1 MAWVVESYQTEG
13 GTDVL
18 DVFVNALDR
27 LRRAEALALL
37 QILELR
43 GNQLRLPHSR
53 ALGQGLLELRGRKHG
68 VRMFYGFMKGQRAV
82 VVGGIVKKRD
92 TIPARVLAQM
102 RARLADVI
110 RNA

>member
-18 DVFVNALDR
+18 DIFVDALDR
-27 LRRAEALALL
+27 LQQAEALALL
-37 QILELR
+37 QLLESR

-53 ALGQGLLELRGRKHG
+53 ALGQGLFELRGRKHG
-68 VRMFYGFMKGQRAV
+68 VRMFYGFMGGQRAV
-82 VVGGIVKKRD
+82 VIDGIVKKRD
-92 TIPARVLAQM
+92 TISTRVLAQM
-102 RARLADVI
+102 RTRLEDVR